1 MDVRLRFEG
10 SPAMTDVLV
19 VGAAAGGLATAEAL
33 RRRGFTGPITVLGAE
48 PHLPYDRPPLSKQV
62 LAGEWAPER
71 ARLRPVDATLHL
83 GDPAVAF
90 DAAARRVTT
99 AAGRIFEAE
108 SVVLATGARPRR
120 LPGAPEAYALRSLD
134 EALSLRAAL
143 LPGRRLVVVGDGV
156 LGTEI
161 AATATK
167 LGVDVTLAGP
177 QPAPMHLQLGP
188 VVAGLL
194 ADLHTR
200 GGVRLR
206 LGSGV
211 TGLVPADIAPDAG
224 VAGRPPAAVA
234 PGVGLVARPPAA
246 VAPGAGLVARPPA
259 AVAPGA
265 GVAGSPPAAVGV
277 TLASGETLPADVV
290 VVAFGA
296 APATEWLQG
305 SGLTLDDGVVCDEQC
320 RAADGVWA
328 VGDVARW
335 HHPGL
340 GASIRLENRT
350 NAVEQA
356 DAVAANILGAARP
369 YAPIP
374 YFWTEQF
381 GVRIHLYGFPGGDLE
396 VIEGDP
402 AAGRFVAAYHRA
414 GRPVGVLGWNMP
426 KQARLHKSVLSFEE
440 GKNGDD
446 LPDDQGEGLPVRSAA
461 RAG

>member
-90 DAAARRVTT
+90 DAASRRVTT
-99 AAGRIFEAE
+99 AAGRVFEAE

-120 LPGAPEAYALRSLD
+120 LPGALEAYALRSLD

-211 TGLVPADIAPDAG
+211 TGLVPADIAPDAAL
-224 VAGRPPAAVA
+224 AG
-234 PGVGLVARPPAA
+234 
-246 VAPGAGLVARPPA
+246 
-259 AVAPGA
+259 
-265 GVAGSPPAAVGV
+265 PAAVGV

-296 APATEWLQG
+296 APATEWLRG

-381 GVRIHLYGFPGGDLE
+381 GVRIHLYGFSGGDLE

>member
-10 SPAMTDVLV
+10 SSAMTDVLV
-19 VGAAAGGLATAEAL
+19 IGAAAGGLATAEAL

-90 DAAARRVTT
+90 DAASRRVTT
-99 AAGRIFEAE
+99 AAGRVFEAE

-120 LPGAPEAYALRSLD
+120 LPGALEAYALRSLD

-194 ADLHTR
+194 AGLHTR

-211 TGLVPADIAPDAG
+211 TGLVPA
-224 VAGRPPAAVA
+224 
-234 PGVGLVARPPAA
+234 
-246 VAPGAGLVARPPA
+246 
-259 AVAPGA
+259 
-265 GVAGSPPAAVGV
+265 GSAAVGV
-277 TLASGETLPADVV
+277 ALAGGETLPADVV

-305 SGLTLDDGVVCDEQC
+305 SGLTLDDGVVCDERC